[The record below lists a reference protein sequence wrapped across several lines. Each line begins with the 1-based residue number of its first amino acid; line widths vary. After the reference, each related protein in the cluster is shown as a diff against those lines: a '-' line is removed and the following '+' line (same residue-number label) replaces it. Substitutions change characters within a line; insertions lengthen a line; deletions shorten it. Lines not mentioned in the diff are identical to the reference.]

1 MTANHYDVIV
11 VGTGPGGASVAFG
24 LARSGAR
31 VLMLERGD
39 YLPAEPQNWDSSAVF
54 SQHKYKS
61 GEQWWDARRSR
72 AFRAGVHY
80 WVGGNT
86 KMYGAALT
94 RPRRADFEEFSFPDG
109 RSPKWPIGYD
119 DLSPFY
125 SQAEELF
132 RVHGDLGE
140 DPGEP
145 EHSSSYPFKAV
156 PHEPY
161 VARLASDFAKQ
172 GLRPTHLP
180 MGIDLRP
187 GGTCV
192 YCATCDGFPC
202 RVRAKS
208 DAETCLVKPALTHK
222 GVSLL
227 TNAFVTRLKTR
238 PGGRSVESVQCNVQ
252 GEAIEFTADV
262 FVVGCGA
269 INSAALLL
277 RSANEDHPNGL
288 ANRSGLV
295 GRNYMK
301 HNSAVVLGLDP
312 RRPNTSV
319 FQKTLVLND
328 WYSAG
333 ERTSVPLGS
342 AQLVGKMQSSML
354 KDAVPLLPDFAARW
368 IASHTHEWWL
378 LTEDLPNPNNQVKL
392 GADGSIQNSLYAQ
405 QQGSAPSI
413 GQEPQNGVAEGR
425 ISSRLRAIPGRRGQL
440 SPSRNRTVRT
450 RPQFIRYSIRGAG
463 RMRSRISMS
472 WMLRSSR
479 HILQWDLRSPSL
491 LKVSG
496 WHNILRHRPDM
507 RNVLDSTAGLSSNL

>member
-392 GADGSIQNSLYAQ
+392 GADGSIQIYYTPNNR
-405 QQGSAPSI
+405 APLHQLVRNLKTALRKA
-413 GQEPQNGVAEGR
+413 GFPVAFVQYPGVEV
-425 ISSRLRAIPGRRGQL
+425 SSHQAGTARFGHD
-440 SPSRNRTVRT
+440 PS
-450 RPQFIRYSIRGAG
+450 
-463 RMRSRISMS
+463 
-472 WMLRSSR
+472 SS
-479 HILQWDLRSPSL
+479 
-491 LKVSG
+491 
-496 WHNILRHRPDM
+496 
-507 RNVLDSTAGLSSNL
+507 VLDPWCRSHEVQNLYVVDASFFPSHPAMGPTLTIVAQGLRVAQHITTSA